1 MRCSARPV
9 PHQVP
14 PPQPPQEWI
23 PQCPRARD
31 CDWPPRGQAPPV
43 SAQEQ
48 ASPAPHQVPPPPQE
62 YAQRLTDILNCRPV
76 STTSNAGENRGHRNE
91 GKIHQVP
98 PPPPPQE
105 YAQGQTDILNCRPAF
120 TTSNAGENRG
130 HRNEREVH
138 QVPPPPQEYAQGQTA
153 ILNCRQALSRSNDGE
168 NRGHGNEG
176 KVHQV
181 RGGTEG
187 EVASRQG
194 SLQSP
199 KRCGVTPTPLQNN
212 LQKQ

>member
-48 ASPAPHQVPPPPQE
+48 ASPAPHQVP
-62 YAQRLTDILNCRPV
+62 
-76 STTSNAGENRGHRNE
+76 S
-91 GKIHQVP
+91 
-98 PPPPPQE
+98 PPPQE